1 MATTQQN
8 REVEI
13 ITPLGPDILLLRN
26 MTVTEELGRMFTM
39 ELELVSTSENLIFED
54 LLAQNITIRLDLPK
68 DEKRYFN
75 GHISRLSQSGN
86 QGSFAVYQATVRPW
100 LWFLTRT
107 ADCRVFQNK
116 TVPDIVKEVF
126 RDNGYTDFEE
136 KLGSSY
142 RTWEYCVQYRE
153 TDFNFISR
161 LLEQEGIYYYF
172 KHKEGKHTLIL
183 SDNYSAH
190 EKITGYES
198 IPYYPPD
205 DTTVRD
211 EEFIS
216 SWFISK
222 QIQPGFYALNEYD
235 FERPKTDLKVS
246 SVIARE
252 HSASEFEVYDYP
264 GEYIETDDGDNYAR
278 ARIEELHVH
287 YEQAQGKSDARGIVT
302 GGLFELSEYPRED
315 QNREYLVV
323 SATHEIQS
331 DDFESSGSGGG
342 SVYSNN
348 FSVIDAKTPFR
359 ASRTTPKPIVQGPQT
374 AVVVGPSGEEIY
386 TDKYSRVKLQFHWD
400 RYGKSDENSSCWVR
414 VSQLWA
420 GKTWGGIH
428 IPRIGQEV
436 IVEFLEGDPDQPIIT
451 GRVYNADEMPP
462 YDLPANKTQS
472 GIKSRSSKGG
482 SGANFNEFRMEDK
495 IGEEEVYIHAEKD
508 QNNIVENDETT
519 SVGHDRTEDVGN
531 DETITIGN
539 NRTEK
544 VVNNEDIMIGNN
556 RTEMVGVNETIN
568 IGSNRSVT
576 IGSNKMETI
585 AINKAET
592 IGVAKELTIGGAYQV
607 TVGAAMNETIGG
619 AKAEEIGAVK
629 SVSVG
634 GSSSEGVGGSK
645 SVSAGGNILESAK
658 KDVSI
663 TAGKDV
669 SISSAE
675 NMSIAIGD
683 DFAIKCDKKGSIDIT
698 DELTIKCGK
707 ATIAMKK
714 NGDIIINGKKIS
726 IKGSGDVV
734 IKGSKILQN

>member
-13 ITPLGPDILLLRN
+13 ITPLGTDILLLRN

-39 ELELVSTSENLIFED
+39 ELELVSTSENLVFED

-172 KHKEGKHTLIL
+172 KHKESKHTLIL

-264 GEYIETDDGDNYAR
+264 GEYIETDDGDDYAR
-278 ARIEELHVH
+278 TRIEELHVL
-287 YEQAQGKSDARGIVT
+287 YEQAQGKSDARGIVV

-331 DDFESSGSGGG
+331 DDFESSGGGTG
-342 SVYSNN
+342 SVYSNS

-386 TDKYSRVKLQFHWD
+386 TDEYSRVKLQFHWD

-462 YDLPANKTQS
+462 YDLPTNKTQS
-472 GIKSRSSKGG
+472 GVKSRSSKGG

-495 IGEEEVYIHAEKD
+495 MGEEEVYIHAEKD
-508 QNNIVENDETT
+508 QNNVVENDETT
-519 SVGHDRTEDVGN
+519 EVGHDRTENVGN
-531 DETITIGN
+531 DESITIGHD
-539 NRTEK
+539 RTEK
-544 VVNNEDIMIGNN
+544 VGNNETTTIDGNQ
-556 RTEMVGVNETIN
+556 VETI
-568 IGSNRSVT
+568 
-576 IGSNKMETI
+576 KL
-585 AINKAET
+585 NKAESIL
-592 IGVAKELTIGGAYQV
+592 IGKAL
-607 TVGAAMNETIGG
+607 TVGAGYQ
-619 AKAEEIGAVK
+619 
-629 SVSVG
+629 VSVG
-634 GSSSEGVGGSK
+634 GAKNETVGLSSTEQVGVLRHTTVGERYELVVGKSKFTMNSDGTILLEGVKIKVTGSRH
-645 SVSAGGNILESAK
+645 VEV
-658 KDVSI
+658 D
-663 TAGKDV
+663 GKIV
-669 SISSAE
+669 
-675 NMSIAIGD
+675 
-683 DFAIKCDKKGSIDIT
+683 DI
-698 DELTIKCGK
+698 
-707 ATIAMKK
+707 
-714 NGDIIINGKKIS
+714 N
-726 IKGSGDVV
+726 
-734 IKGSKILQN
+734 